1 MANEFRD
8 SKGGARPGMSA
19 EESAKRL
26 RTREQNFGEQG
37 SSDENSAIGWTEEQ
51 SGEALQEQRQSGAAA
66 SEQGESQAPAIE
78 PAAEVRGPAS
88 PASTAVPLPTQPGAD
103 APVAAEPE
111 GSPSPSAHG
120 MPAQQQTP
128 ERVDTASGVG
138 LTAGLPMEEL
148 VPVAQDGAR
157 MASLHAGGDGTTALQ
172 VSGDVNAE
180 LIEDDRQSAVG
191 RLIASGGQP
200 GVAPSWQVFA
210 PDGVYGHLSVDAGG
224 NWRYELNNGSTLVQ
238 SLNEGEHVS
247 EAFLVRVTSGRVP
260 PQDLLI
266 QVDVR
271 GTNDRPEIL
280 ATSSLAGSV
289 QEDLHASASGWLH
302 AADADKGDQLHW
314 SVDTLRGLYG
324 DLSFDAASGH
334 WQYTLDNS
342 RALTQSLAQ
351 GQVAGESFLATVSD
365 GHAASAS
372 TRIDIVITGSND
384 APVIARLHTAQATED
399 GVVVLGRVPATD
411 VDRLDHLSFSTSV
424 QVPGFTLHGD
434 GSYSFD
440 PSDSAYQHL
449 GEGDVQQLLIPVTV
463 HDDHGASD
471 TRNLTLMLTGS
482 NDLPVLNTL
491 AARSAVEQ
499 GAQLHGQLAANDVDS
514 GDVLTFSTPAF
525 VEGFV
530 LNGDGSY
537 SFDPS
542 DPAYESLPEGALRVL
557 TIPVAV
563 TDNHGGMAMQNLL
576 INLTGTN
583 QGAIIGGVS
592 SGMVVE
598 DQLTPGAGLL
608 VTGGQLSILDPD
620 AGESAF
626 VAHQGAG
633 MLQGSCGTL
642 SIDAQGHWQYQADN
656 SQSGVQQLGQGE
668 TLIEHFIVS
677 SIDGTSHA
685 IDITLLGSNDVPIVA
700 GSSVTRGALV
710 EDALPGSVSGQLQA
724 LDADAS
730 SQLTWSLLP
739 SAGRYGTL
747 ALDPL
752 SGGWTYTLDNTRP
765 VTQELAQGQQ
775 VIERFTALV
784 SDEHGAIARQ
794 DIVVTVLGSNDAPVL
809 QQVPAHAVSENGIAV
824 HGQLFASD
832 VDHGDTL
839 VYGTSAQVPGFTLSP
854 NGSWSFDP
862 ADVAYEHLP
871 AGATQVLSIPLSVTD
886 NQGGSGTQILTVVI
900 TGTNQ
905 GALITGIDSGQVT
918 EDVLSAG
925 SHWLVTGGSL
935 NVIDPDT
942 GEALF
947 NPQLAGNALVGAYGT
962 LSIDAAGNWHYQA
975 DNDQPAIQRLAQGSS
990 VVDHFTVTSVDGTP
1004 HQINVTLH
1012 GSNDTPQLSAI
1023 AMRNAVED
1031 GPRLMGQ
1038 LQGGDIDSGDTLNY
1052 TTQASVP
1059 GFTLYSDGR
1068 YSFDPSDAAYQ
1079 HLAAGASQLISIPVT
1094 LTDSLGASATQN
1106 LLITLTGSNDLPV
1119 MSLQTPRS
1127 ATEGDAPL
1135 GGRAQ
1140 ASDID
1145 LDDVLHYTATTQTPG
1160 FSIDSD
1166 GTWRFDPDN
1175 LAYRSLPE
1183 GAIQVLSIPL
1193 QVSDGQ
1199 GGSATQNLLITLV
1212 GRNQGAV
1219 ISGVDTA
1226 QLTEDQTASGS
1237 HRLEAAGQLVIDDP
1251 DSGEAMFVA
1260 HSGNGAL
1267 RGSYGTLSID
1277 ASGAWHYSADND
1289 QSALQSLN
1297 QGQVVQDV
1305 FSVISADGTAHQIC
1319 VTLQGVNDLP
1329 VISQASVISGA
1340 VQEDAPR
1347 TSVIGQVLAS
1357 DVDSAAHLTFSLD
1370 SGAGVYGTLVLDTGS
1385 GVWAYTLDNGR
1396 AATQGLLGGQQ
1407 VHETFQIT
1415 VSDGLGGT
1423 AQQQVEIVI
1432 SGRNDLPVIS
1442 GTSSGA
1448 VHEDAPT
1455 HSVSGTL
1462 AAHDVDSGDSVH
1474 WSVVDGEGTYGHL
1487 SIDSLSGR
1495 WIYSLDNARPATN
1508 ALPAGA
1514 QVQDSF
1520 VVQATDSSG
1529 QPVSQRVTIDVT
1541 GSNDLPVIGGSH
1553 QAALTEDAAKNQVS
1567 GTLTHSDPDRGDTF
1581 EWRAVGGNQGQY
1593 GDFSFDLS
1601 TGKWSYN
1608 LDNARPATNALG
1620 KGQLVQEVFH
1630 LAGLD
1635 SSGTPV
1641 YQDVVIR
1648 ITGSNDLPVITGNSR
1663 GMVTE
1668 DATAH
1673 TAAGV
1678 LTHQDPDSG
1687 DHFSWSLLS
1696 GQGTYGRLSFDTAS
1710 GAWLYSLDNSRA
1722 ATQALAAGEQHIEQ
1736 FTVRGQDATGTPV
1749 SQVIAVQV
1757 NGSNDNPLI
1766 GGVHQ
1771 CSVVEDLS
1779 MTASGALSFSDVDK
1793 GDVLGSWQVRMP
1805 QGNYGTLAIDDQG
1818 NWTYHLDAALS
1829 QSIRAGDT
1837 VQDTFTV
1844 RVSDN
1849 HGGYADQQV
1858 TLLITGTNDAPAID
1872 PRSPALNGE
1881 VTEDKAGATRAEG
1894 SIPSGD
1900 PDIGDTLHWQIKGGD
1915 HSGTFEGRYGTLTLD
1930 QNGHWTYT
1938 LDHARADSLAEG
1950 QTASERFPVSVTD
1963 AAGQRSSAYIQ
1974 IQVLGSNDVP
1984 HIGGSSTGAVTEDVA
1999 TSTSGRLLSGDV
2011 DSLDG
2016 ARWEVLGDAHGQFGS
2031 LSVDVHGVWNYH
2043 LDSGSARLQAMGEN
2057 DSATEVFRV
2066 RVSDPHGASDIREVS
2081 ILVHGHNDVPFVTG
2095 VDTGKV
2101 VEDSVLRVSG
2111 QLVAQ
2116 DADNN
2121 DQPVFQHAQ
2130 YAGTYGQ
2137 FVMVPDG
2144 HWSYELFPGA
2154 HAQVQTLSE
2163 GQTASETF
2171 TVAAVD
2177 QHGGII
2183 YRPVTVSVHGSN
2195 DAPAISGASTG
2206 VAMTVLDETASGRLI
2221 GNDIDQADR
2230 TTWHLLDGH
2239 GQYGSLT
2246 LDAQGRWAYT
2256 LDPTDADTQSLRL
2269 GDQVT
2274 DTFRVQLTDDK
2285 GAMAEQLVTVTVVGT
2300 ETSAVNPST
2309 QGGGNGGGGAPVITL
2324 PAVSVMATEDVST
2337 VRSGLLQ
2344 GALPNTAI
2352 TWQVTPATG
2361 AFGQLSLGANGE
2373 WLYTLNNDAPQV
2385 QALNQGQTVQEHF
2398 TAHGT
2403 DAVGNSVETHFSV
2416 TINGTDD
2423 IPHIVGVDTGSVIED
2438 QQIDAHG
2445 ALAVQDPDMSDV
2457 ATWHVQQPQG
2467 ALGTFSIDADG
2478 DWHYQLDNAKAQHLN
2493 AGDALIE
2500 RFLVV
2505 AEDVHGGSESHEVT
2519 VTVHGTADAP
2529 IISSIVQGM
2538 AKPGAGET
2546 LSGQVLAHDAD
2557 AGDTLS
2563 FILLSQPHGQYGT
2576 LSFDQDGNWTY
2587 QLDPASSNSTLRA
2600 LAEGEQAVDS
2610 FTVQVRDNT
2619 GNVAQQQIQLQISG
2633 SNDAPQI
2640 GGATSGVVTD
2650 QASAQASGQL
2660 SLSDP
2665 DSGDQALITAQML
2678 DGAHGQFQVDDSGHW
2693 IYRLDSHDPAV
2704 RALNEGDSL
2713 TETFHVIATDQS
2725 GAQSGRDVVVTIH
2738 GSNDN
2743 PVVTG
2748 DTEGSTQE
2756 DGNSL
2761 ARGTLTVSDP
2771 DRGDSTEWVGM
2782 NTASAYGHFQMSSDG
2797 VWVYRLNDNAP
2808 QVQALQNG
2816 QVITETFTAHGSDQ
2830 HGAEVTQLISIE
2842 VHGQNDAAVITG
2854 QRTGDISEDEQVLG
2868 GKLVVSGQVHVS
2880 DVDSGEGLLS
2890 AQSLTGAYGILELV
2904 SDGTWRYSADNQQDA
2919 IQQLGA
2925 GQTLVEH
2932 INLHTADGTP
2942 YQISVTIHGSND
2954 APLLTALSAQSAI
2967 EDGPLI
2973 TGQLQASD
2981 IDSGDTLTYSTASVV
2996 AGFILNADGNYSF
3009 DPADPAWQHLAE
3021 GEHQVLD
3028 IPLVVTDSQAESA
3041 IQHLSITLT
3050 GTNDIP
3056 VLSVQSPPPLNDGS
3070 QAITGHAHASDVDGG
3085 DVLTYSTSAQI
3096 DGFTLEADG
3105 TWHFDPGH
3113 PTYLQLPAGATQS
3126 LSIPLTVTD
3135 NHGDS
3140 ATQNLLITLTGTN
3153 QSAVITGVDTGAVNE
3168 DQGVS
3173 GGVLETAGQLAIS
3186 DPDSNESVFA
3196 AQTLSGRYGTF
3207 SMDTDGSWHYRADN
3221 AQAAI
3226 QSLGEGESL
3235 NEQFQVHSIDGTAHN
3250 ITVTLRGS
3258 NDLPVMSVLT
3268 QLAAV
3273 EGDALINGQLVAS
3286 DEDANAVLTFS
3297 VVTPIPGFGIDS
3309 DGSYSFDP
3317 GNAAY
3322 QHLPSGVEEVLSIP
3336 LAVTDEHG
3344 GVASQQLLITLT
3356 GSNEVAVV
3364 SGVDQGEVKVNQPAG
3379 AGFIL
3384 ETSGQL
3390 DVTDADSGEAQFI
3403 PHDGLGGAYGT
3414 LSIDASG
3421 AWHYSADNDQQVIQ
3435 QLGQGESL
3443 TDSFVVSTLDG
3454 TEHPIVVTVTSEGA
3468 MPAYQPEEQV
3478 DRSADDPAGGEI
3490 ESSPVDPYLQF
3501 IHQVPMDGR
3510 EEQGGE
3516 EQSPTSPS
3524 DVDVAA
3530 SASPLDDYL
3539 QHAGVDS
3546 AHVSPAE
3553 PLNGENP
3560 AAANPFLYDAAEQGA
3575 QAHKGDDGPL
3585 EPDTLLPPEQD
3596 PQVHH

>member
-1 MANEFRD
+1 MANDFRD

-19 EESAKRL
+19 DEAAKRL
-26 RTREQNFGEQG
+26 RTREQNLGEQG

-51 SGEALQEQRQSGAAA
+51 PGETLQEQRQSGAAT
-66 SEQGESQAPAIE
+66 SEQGESQAPVE
-78 PAAEVRGPAS
+78 PPAAEARGPALS
-88 PASTAVPLPTQPGAD
+88 ASTAAPLPTQTVAD

-120 MPAQQQTP
+120 MSAQQQTP
-128 ERVDTASGVG
+128 ERVGTASGTG
-138 LTAGLPMEEL
+138 LTAGLPVEGL
-148 VPVAQDGAR
+148 VPVAQGGTR
-157 MASLHAGGDGTTALQ
+157 MASLHAGGDGTTPLQ

-200 GVAPSWQVFA
+200 GVPAGWQVVA
-210 PDGVYGHLSVDAGG
+210 PDGVYGRLSVDAGG

-247 EAFLVRVTSGRVP
+247 EAFLLRVTAGHVP

-280 ATSSLAGSV
+280 ATSSLTGSV
-289 QEDLHASASGWLH
+289 QEDLHTSASGWLL
-302 AADADKGDQLHW
+302 AGDVDKGDQLHW

-324 DLSFDAASGH
+324 DLNFDTASGH
-334 WQYTLDNS
+334 WQYTLDNN

-351 GQVAGESFLATVSD
+351 GQVAGESFLATVTD
-365 GHAASAS
+365 GHAASAN
-372 TRIDIVITGSND
+372 TRIDIVIAGSND
-384 APVIARLHTAQATED
+384 APVIAQLHTAQATED

-411 VDRLDHLSFSTSV
+411 VDQLDHLSFSTSV
-424 QVPGFTLHGD
+424 QVPGFTLHSD
-434 GSYSFD
+434 GGYSFD

-449 GEGDVQQLLIPVTV
+449 GEGEVQQLIIPVTV
-463 HDDHGASD
+463 SDDHGATD
-471 TRNLTLMLTGS
+471 TRNLTLVLTGS

-499 GAQLHGQLAANDVDS
+499 GAQLHGQLAASDVDS
-514 GDVLTFSTPAF
+514 GDVLTFSTPAH

-557 TIPVAV
+557 TIPVTV
-563 TDNHGGMAMQNLL
+563 TDNHGGIAMQNLL

-583 QGAIIGGVS
+583 QGAVIGGVS
-592 SGMVVE
+592 SGTVVE
-598 DQLTPGAGLL
+598 DQLPPGAGLL

-633 MLQGSCGTL
+633 VLQGSCGTL

-656 SQSGVQQLGQGE
+656 SQPGVQQLGQGE
-668 TLIEHFIVS
+668 TLTEHFIVS
-677 SIDGTSHA
+677 SLDGTPHA
-685 IDITLLGSNDVPIVA
+685 IDITLVGNNDVPVVG

-710 EDALPGSVSGQLQA
+710 EDALPGSISGQLQA
-724 LDADAS
+724 VDADAS
-730 SQLTWSLLP
+730 SQLAWSLLP
-739 SAGRYGTL
+739 SASRYG
-747 ALDPL
+747 ALDLDPV
-752 SGGWTYTLDNTRP
+752 SGVWTYTLDNTRP
-765 VTQELAQGQQ
+765 ATQELAQGQQ

-784 SDEHGAIARQ
+784 SDEHGATARQ
-794 DIVVTVLGSNDAPVL
+794 DIVVTVTGSNDSPL
-809 QQVPAHAVSENGIAV
+809 LKQVPVQYLSENGVAV
-824 HGQLFASD
+824 HGQLLAHD
-832 VDHGDTL
+832 VDRGDTL
-839 VYGTSAQVPGFTLSP
+839 VYGTSAQVPGFILSVD
-854 NGSWSFDP
+854 GSWSFDP
-862 ADVAYEHLP
+862 ANAAYEHLP
-871 AGATQVLSIPLSVTD
+871 AGATQVLSIPLNVTD

-925 SHWLVTGGSL
+925 SHMLATGGSL
-935 NVIDPDT
+935 SIADPDS

-962 LSIDAAGNWHYQA
+962 LSIDAAGNWRYQA
-975 DNDQPAIQRLAQGSS
+975 DNGQLAIQRLAQGSS

-1023 AMRNAVED
+1023 SMRYALED
-1031 GPRLMGQ
+1031 GPRVLGQ
-1038 LQGGDIDSGDTLNY
+1038 LQGSDVDSGDTLNY
-1052 TTQASVP
+1052 ATQANVP
-1059 GFTLYSDGR
+1059 GFTLHSDGS

-1094 LTDSLGASATQN
+1094 LTDSLGASSTQN

-1119 MSLQTPRS
+1119 MSLLTPRS
-1127 ATEGDAPL
+1127 ASEGDAPL

-1145 LDDVLHYTATTQTPG
+1145 LGDVLHYTATTQVPG

-1166 GTWRFDPDN
+1166 GTWRFNPDN

-1219 ISGVDTA
+1219 IGGVDTA

-1260 HSGNGAL
+1260 HSGSGAL

-1277 ASGAWHYSADND
+1277 ASGVWHYSADNQ
-1289 QSALQSLN
+1289 QSAVQSLN

-1305 FSVISADGTAHQIC
+1305 FSVTSADGTAHQIC
-1319 VTLQGVNDLP
+1319 VTLQGVNDAP
-1329 VISQASVISGA
+1329 VISQVSVVSGG

-1357 DVDSAAHLTFSLD
+1357 DVDSSAHLTWSLA
-1370 SGAGVYGTLVLDTGS
+1370 SGAGIYGTLALDADT
-1385 GVWAYTLDNGR
+1385 GVWAYTLDNDR
-1396 AATQGLLGGQQ
+1396 APTQGLLGGQQ
-1407 VHETFQIT
+1407 VHETFLVT

-1423 AQQQVEIVI
+1423 AQRQVEITI
-1432 SGRNDLPVIS
+1432 TGSNDLPVIS

-1462 AAHDVDSGDSVH
+1462 AAQDIDSSDSLH
-1474 WSVVDGEGTYGHL
+1474 WSVVNGDGTYGHL
-1487 SIDSLSGR
+1487 SIDPLSGR

-1514 QVQDSF
+1514 RVQDSF

-1529 QPVSQRVTIDVT
+1529 QPVSQRVTIDIA

-1553 QAALTEDAAKNQVS
+1553 QASLTEDAARHVAS
-1567 GTLTHSDPDRGDTF
+1567 GTLTHSDPDSGDTF
-1581 EWRAVGGNQGQY
+1581 HWSTVGSNQGQY
-1593 GDFSFDLS
+1593 GDFSFDLGS
-1601 TGKWSYN
+1601 GKWSYN
-1608 LDNARPATNALG
+1608 LDNARPATDALG

-1630 LAGLD
+1630 LAGTD
-1635 SSGTPV
+1635 SSGAPV
-1641 YQDVVIR
+1641 YQDIVIR
-1648 ITGSNDLPVITGNSR
+1648 ITGSNDLPVISGSSR
-1663 GMVTE
+1663 GTVTE

-1673 TAAGV
+1673 MATGV

-1696 GQGTYGRLSFDTAS
+1696 GQGTYGTLSFDTTS
-1710 GAWLYSLDNSRA
+1710 GAWLYNLDNSRA
-1722 ATQALAAGEQHIEQ
+1722 ATQALAEGEQHIEQ
-1736 FTVRGQDATGTPV
+1736 FTVRGQDASGTPV
-1749 SQVIAVQV
+1749 LQVIAVQV

-1771 CSVVEDLS
+1771 GSVVEDLS

-1793 GDVLGSWQVRMP
+1793 DDVLGGWQVRVP

-1837 VQDTFTV
+1837 VQDSFTV

-1849 HGGYADQQV
+1849 HAGYADQQV

-1872 PRSPALNGE
+1872 PRSPALSGE
-1881 VTEDKAGATRAEG
+1881 VTEDKAGATRTEG

-1900 PDIGDTLHWQIKGGD
+1900 PDIGDTQHWQIKGGD
-1915 HSGTFEGRYGTLTLD
+1915 HSGTFEGRYGTLSLD

-1950 QTASERFPVSVTD
+1950 QTATERFPVSVTD

-1974 IQVLGSNDVP
+1974 VQVLGSNDAP
-1984 HIGGSSTGAVTEDVA
+1984 HIGGASTGAVTEDVA

-2011 DSLDG
+2011 DSLDS
-2016 ARWEVLGDAHGQFGS
+2016 ARWEVLGDARGQFGS
-2031 LSVDVHGVWNYH
+2031 LSVDAHGVWSYH
-2043 LDSGSARLQAMGEN
+2043 LDSGSARLQAMGDN

-2081 ILVHGHNDVPFVTG
+2081 ILVHGHNDAPFVTG

-2101 VEDSVLRVSG
+2101 IEDSVLRVSG

-2116 DADNN
+2116 DADHN

-2154 HAQVQTLSE
+2154 HAQVQTLGE

-2183 YRPVTVSVHGSN
+2183 YRPVTVTVHGSN
-2195 DAPAISGASTG
+2195 DAPVISGASTG
-2206 VAMTVLDETASGRLI
+2206 VAMMGLNETASGRLI
-2221 GNDIDQADR
+2221 GNDIDQTDS
-2230 TTWHLLDGH
+2230 TTWHLLDGQ

-2246 LDAQGRWAYT
+2246 LDVLGRWAYT
-2256 LDPTDADTQSLRL
+2256 LDPTDADTQSLRP

-2285 GAMAEQLVTVTVVGT
+2285 GSMAEQLVTVTVVGT
-2300 ETSAVNPST
+2300 ETSAINPST
-2309 QGGGNGGGGAPVITL
+2309 QGGGNGGGSPVITL
-2324 PAVSVMATEDVST
+2324 PAVSVMTTEDVST

-2403 DAVGNSVETHFSV
+2403 DAAGNTIETSFSV

-2423 IPHIVGVDTGSVIED
+2423 LPHIVGVDTGSAIED
-2438 QQIDAHG
+2438 QQIDVHG
-2445 ALAVQDPDMSDV
+2445 ALAVQDPDMGDV
-2457 ATWHVQQPQG
+2457 ATWRVQQPQG
-2467 ALGTFSIDADG
+2467 ALGSFSIDANG
-2478 DWHYQLDNAKAQHLN
+2478 DWQYQLDNAKAQHLN

-2505 AEDVHGGSESHEVT
+2505 AEDGHGGSETHEVT

-2529 IISSIVQGM
+2529 IIPSVIQGT

-2563 FILLSQPHGQYGT
+2563 FTLLSQPHGQYGT
-2576 LSFDQDGNWTY
+2576 LSFDQDGNWQY

-2610 FTVQVRDNT
+2610 FTVQVRDNA

-2640 GGATSGVVTD
+2640 GGATSGVVMD
-2650 QASAQASGQL
+2650 QTSVQASGQL
-2660 SLSDP
+2660 SISDP
-2665 DSGDQALITAQML
+2665 DSGDRALITAQSL
-2678 DGAHGQFQVDDSGHW
+2678 DGAHGHFQVDDSGHW
-2693 IYRLDSHDPAV
+2693 TYRLDSHDPAV
-2704 RALNEGDSL
+2704 RALNEGESL

-2738 GSNDN
+2738 GSNDT

-2748 DTEGSTQE
+2748 DTDGSTQE

-2761 ARGTLTVSDP
+2761 AQGTLTVSDP
-2771 DRGDSTEWVGM
+2771 DTGDSTEWVGM

-2808 QVQALQNG
+2808 QVQALQDG
-2816 QVITETFTAHGSDQ
+2816 QVITETFTAHGSDK
-2830 HGAEVTQLISIE
+2830 HGAELTQIISIE
-2842 VHGQNDAAVITG
+2842 VHGQNDTAIITG

-2890 AQSLTGAYGILELV
+2890 AQTLSGTYGTLELA
-2904 SDGTWRYSADNQQDA
+2904 SNGTWRYSADNQQDA

-2932 INLHTADGTP
+2932 INLRTADGTP

-2954 APLLTALSAQSAI
+2954 APLLTALSVQTAD

-2973 TGQLQASD
+2973 TGQLQGSD
-2981 IDSGDTLTYSTASVV
+2981 IDSGDTLAYSTTATV
-2996 AGFILNADGNYSF
+2996 AGFTLNTDGSYSF

-3021 GEHQVLD
+3021 GSRQVLD
-3028 IPLVVTDSQAESA
+3028 IPMSVTDSLGSSA
-3041 IQHLSITLT
+3041 TQHLKITLT
-3050 GTNDIP
+3050 GTNDLP

-3070 QAITGHAHASDVDGG
+3070 QPITGHAHASDVDSG
-3085 DVLTYSTSAQI
+3085 DVLTYSTSVQVE
-3096 DGFTLEADG
+3096 GFSVDADG

-3113 PTYLQLPAGATQS
+3113 PAYLQLPEGATQS
-3126 LSIPLTVTD
+3126 LSIPLTVSD
-3135 NHGDS
+3135 NHGGS
-3140 ATQNLLITLTGTN
+3140 VTQNLLITLTGTN
-3153 QSAVITGVDTGAVNE
+3153 QSAVITGVDTGSVNE

-3173 GGVLETAGQLAIS
+3173 GGLLETSGQLAIS
-3186 DPDSNESVFA
+3186 DPDSNEAAFA
-3196 AQTLSGRYGTF
+3196 AQTLSGRYGVFTI
-3207 SMDTDGSWHYRADN
+3207 DTDGAWHYRADN

-3226 QSLGEGESL
+3226 QSLGEGASL
-3235 NEQFQVHSIDGTAHN
+3235 SEPFQIHSVDGTAHS
-3250 ITVTLRGS
+3250 ITVTLTGS
-3258 NDLPVMSVLT
+3258 NDLPLMSVLT
-3268 QLAAV
+3268 ELAAS
-3273 EGDALINGQLVAS
+3273 EGDAVINGQASAS
-3286 DEDANAVLTFS
+3286 DVDANTSLTFS
-3297 VVTPIPGFGIDS
+3297 TASLVPGFSIDA

-3317 GNAAY
+3317 SDPAY
-3322 QHLPSGVEEVLSIP
+3322 QHLPAGTSEVLSIP
-3336 LAVTDEHG
+3336 LIVTDEHG
-3344 GVASQQLLITLT
+3344 GMASQQLLITLT
-3356 GSNEVAVV
+3356 GSNEGAVV
-3364 SGVDQGEVKVNQPAG
+3364 SGVDQGDVTANQTAAG
-3379 AGFIL
+3379 GFLL
-3384 ETSGQL
+3384 ETGGQL
-3390 DVTDADSGEAQFI
+3390 DVSDADSGEAQFI
-3403 PHDGLGGAYGT
+3403 PQDTIGGAYGT

-3468 MPAYQPEEQV
+3468 VPAPQPEEQTATSANG
-3478 DRSADDPAGGEI
+3478 SADGEI

-3501 IHQVPMDGR
+3501 IHQEPAY
-3510 EEQGGE
+3510 GGEAQVE
-3516 EQSPTSPS
+3516 EQSFTPS
-3524 DVDVAA
+3524 SDDSVAA

-3539 QHAGVDS
+3539 QHAGIDPAHFSPPDPLHEGGSS
-3546 AHVSPAE
+3546 AD
-3553 PLNGENP
+3553 
-3560 AAANPFLYDAAEQGA
+3560 NPFLSGTEVQDA
-3575 QAHKGDDGPL
+3575 QARVEGDGSVA
-3585 EPDTLLPPEQD
+3585 PDTMLPPEPD
-3596 PQVHH
+3596 PQSHH